1 MSLSKRILSNG
12 IASTLDK
19 LAKMAEHLLL
29 VPFFIY
35 FWGVDF
41 YGEWLTLMILPTVF
55 ALSHLGFGNA
65 VGNTFILEYLGGAKN
80 KAANTLETGISI
92 INYGIIL
99 ISVISLL
106 ILFGLKEFGIFN
118 KMLINPNEAA
128 ISTYLMFCIPLA
140 TFYLAIYEQFYKL
153 AKKAHI
159 GIFISACTTILKIII
174 TIFLLNK
181 NSGPLEIASG
191 LLISTIIMNIV
202 YILISK
208 KIFKDKELKKGEFDR
223 NIVGFLFSKGIGYF
237 LNPLWRALYF
247 QGTTLLIRV
256 MLGPSAVVIYNTIRV
271 LMNTSA
277 QGFNIVSS
285 SIYPDFQVA
294 VGEKDA
300 QKTRDLFGLIFVSNV
315 IIAIIFI
322 IFISIFGKDIY
333 FWWTKGKILV
343 PNDIWIYFIS
353 SILFYGMWFSKSL
366 IFESHNKPYALTL
379 TGILVSII
387 SLSVTWFAIKI
398 LGINGIGVGM
408 LIFDL
413 TMFLVLS
420 KLSNNLVKL
429 SFLQIFN
436 IFRIVGFKGV
446 GK

>member
-1 MSLSKRILSNG
+1 MSLFKRILSNG

-35 FWGVDF
+35 FWGVDV

-80 KAANTLETGISI
+80 KAANTLVTGISI
-92 INYGIIL
+92 INYGVIL
-99 ISVISLL
+99 LSVISLL

-118 KMLINPNEAA
+118 KMLINPSEAT
-128 ISTYLMFCIPLA
+128 ISIYLMFCIPLV
-140 TFYLAIYEQFYKL
+140 TFYLAVYEQFYKL

-159 GIFISACTTILKIII
+159 GIFISACTTILKIIVAVV
-174 TIFLLNK
+174 LLNHG
-181 NSGPLEIASG
+181 SGPLGIASG
-191 LLISTIIMNIV
+191 FLIITIIMNII
-202 YILISK
+202 YIFISK
-208 KIFKDKELKKGEFDR
+208 KIFNDKDLKGGRFDR
-223 NIVGFLFSKGIGYF
+223 NILGFLFSKGIGYF

-256 MLGPSAVVIYNTIRV
+256 MLGPSAVVVYNTMRV

-277 QGFNIVSS
+277 QVFNIVSS

-294 VGEKDA
+294 VGEKNPE
-300 QKTRDLFGLIFVSNV
+300 KVNNLFSFIFISN
-315 IIAIIFI
+315 IAIAIAFI

-333 FWWTKGKILV
+333 VWWTKGQILV
-343 PNDIWIYFIS
+343 PNDIWIYFIL
-353 SILFYGMWFSKSL
+353 SIFFYAMWFSKSL
-366 IFESHNKPYALTL
+366 IFESHNKPYTLTL

-387 SLSVTWFAIKI
+387 SLSTTWFSIKV
-398 LGINGIGVGM
+398 LGVSGIGVGI
-408 LIFDL
+408 LVFDL
-413 TMFLVLS
+413 IMFMILN
-420 KLSNNLVKL
+420 KITKYY
-429 SFLQIFN
+429 FN
-436 IFRIVGFKGV
+436 ISLNFIFIKKLFRI
-446 GK
+446 

>member
-1 MSLSKRILSNG
+1 MSLFKRIVSNG

-35 FWGVDF
+35 FWGVDV

-80 KAANTLETGISI
+80 KAANTLATGISI
-92 INYGIIL
+92 INYGVIL

-118 KMLINPNEAA
+118 KMLINPSEAA
-128 ISTYLMFCIPLA
+128 ISIYLMFCIPLV
-140 TFYLAIYEQFYKL
+140 TFYLAVYEQFYKL

-159 GIFISACTTILKIII
+159 GIFISACTTILKIIVAVV
-174 TIFLLNK
+174 LLNHG
-181 NSGPLEIASG
+181 SGPLGIASG
-191 LLISTIIMNIV
+191 FLIITIIMNII
-202 YILISK
+202 YIYISK
-208 KIFKDKELKKGEFDR
+208 KIFKDKDLKEGKFDR
-223 NIVGFLFSKGIGYF
+223 NILGFLFFKGIGYF

-256 MLGPSAVVIYNTIRV
+256 MLGPSAVVIYNTMRV

-277 QGFNIVSS
+277 QVFNIVSS

-294 VGEKDA
+294 VGEKNP
-300 QKTRDLFGLIFVSNV
+300 KKVNNLFSF
-315 IIAIIFI
+315 IFI
-322 IFISIFGKDIY
+322 SNIIVAIAFMIFISIFGKDIY
-333 FWWTKGKILV
+333 VWWTKGKILV

-353 SILFYGMWFSKSL
+353 SVIFYAMWFSQSL
-366 IFESHNKPYALTL
+366 IFESHNKPYSLTL

-387 SLSVTWFAIKI
+387 SVSTTWFSIKI
-398 LGINGIGVGM
+398 LGINGIGVGV

-420 KLSNNLVKL
+420 KISSNLVKS
-429 SFLQIFN
+429 SFFQ
-436 IFRIVGFKGV
+436 IFRIFGFKGV
-446 GK
+446 RK

>member
-1 MSLSKRILSNG
+1 MSLFKRILSNG

-65 VGNTFILEYLGGAKN
+65 VGNTFILEYLGGEKN
-80 KAANTLETGISI
+80 KAANTLSTGISI
-92 INYGIIL
+92 INYGVIL
-99 ISVISLL
+99 ISVISVF

-118 KMLINPNEAA
+118 KMLINQNEAA
-128 ISTYLMFCIPLA
+128 ISIYLMFCIPLA
-140 TFYLAIYEQFYKL
+140 TFYLAVYEQFYKL

-159 GIFISACTTILKIII
+159 GIFISACTTILKIIV
-174 TIFLLNK
+174 TIFLLNQ
-181 NSGPLEIASG
+181 NSGPVEIASG
-191 LLISTIIMNIV
+191 LLISTIIMNII
-202 YILISK
+202 YILTSK
-208 KIFKDKELKKGEFDR
+208 KIFKDEDLRKGKFDR
-223 NIVGFLFSKGIGYF
+223 NILGPLFSKGIGYF

-256 MLGPSAVVIYNTIRV
+256 MLGPSAVVIYNTVRV

-277 QGFNIVSS
+277 QAFNIVSS

-294 VGEKDA
+294 VGKKDV
-300 QKTRDLFGLIFVSNV
+300 QKTRDLFGLIFVSNFIV
-315 IIAIIFI
+315 AITFI
-322 IFISIFGKDIY
+322 IFISVFGKDIY
-333 FWWTKGKILV
+333 IWWTKGKILV

-353 SILFYGMWFSKSL
+353 SILFYAMWFSKSL

-387 SLSVTWFAIKI
+387 SLSTTWFSIKM
-398 LGINGIGVGM
+398 LGVNGIGVGI

-420 KLSNNLVKL
+420 KLSNSFVK
-429 SFLQIFN
+429 FTFFQN
-436 IFRIVGFKGV
+436 FRVVGFKGV
-446 GK
+446 RK